1 MLWLII
7 GAVLAVMLVAAYFTD
22 RKSKRIRGHAGRI
35 ASTHSNLY
43 HSDAGYS
50 AHVDHNNHHHHHPG
64 SMDSGGHHH
73 G

>member
-7 GAVLAVMLVAAYFTD
+7 GGVLAVILVAAYFTD

-35 ASTHSNLY
+35 GNTRSDMY
-43 HSDAGYS
+43 FSDAGYS
-50 AHVDHNNHHHHHPG
+50 AHVHHTHHSHHHG
-64 SMDSGGHHH
+64 STDFGGGHH